1 MIINRFKIDG
11 PVEIVP
17 KQFPDSRGYFSE
29 VFNLKSLVDVGID
42 AGLWVQDNQ
51 SYSEKEYTLRGLHL
65 QLAPY
70 AQAKLVRVL
79 SGSIFDVAVD
89 LRGHSKTYGQW
100 IGVTL
105 SASKFN
111 QLYVPEGFAH
121 GFLTLE
127 PHVSVQYKVNSHYSK
142 NDERALRWD
151 DADLAINWPL
161 PEKTVPLLSD
171 KDAVAPLLNSIAR
184 GEWFE

>member
-1 MIINRFKIDG
+1 MNINRFNIDG
-11 PVEIVP
+11 PAEIIP
-17 KQFPDSRGYFSE
+17 RQFPDSRGYFSE
-29 VFNLKSLVDVGID
+29 VFNLKSLQDAGID
-42 AGLWVQDNQ
+42 CGSWVQDNQ

-65 QLAPY
+65 QLAPS

-89 LRGHSKTYGQW
+89 LRGQSKTYGQW

-111 QLYVPEGFAH
+111 QLYVPQGFAH

-127 PHVSVQYKVNSHYSK
+127 PHVNVQYKVNNHYSK
-142 NDERALRWD
+142 EAERALRWD
-151 DADLAINWPL
+151 DVDLAINWPL
-161 PEKTVPLLSD
+161 PEKTVPLVSD
-171 KDAVAPLLNSIAR
+171 KDAIAPLLNSVAR
-184 GEWFE
+184 GQWFD